1 MNIKTSCAWLYAIS
15 KYQYVNKIEDIFS
28 AIEDMAG
35 LGFKAIE
42 IETIRTENL
51 TTQLEHKQELKEH
64 VDSLGLKVINLCGV
78 NEALLR
84 PGWQDHLDFF
94 KKSAELAVYLDCPM
108 IQLDSFVP
116 PLQFKSELP
125 YKDSIKFG
133 VDLKVEVDPNFKWED
148 HWNLVVD
155 SVKACNE
162 IAMDHGLKLCMEPR
176 VGETI
181 ANSDAML
188 RLMDWVD
195 SENFGAVLDTGHLH
209 GGKEIIPLSVE
220 KLNRKI
226 FYVHASDND
235 GRDNLHLGVGKGT
248 IDWEGT
254 LRALDKHGF
263 DGYIAIDIGNIP
275 DIDEEN
281 IRSVKILEEIA
292 QRI

>member
-51 TTQLEHKQELKEH
+51 NTQLEHKQELKEH
-64 VDSLGLKVINLCGV
+64 VDSLGLKVINLCSV

-248 IDWEGT
+248 VDWEGT